1 MHCSLHGSSKPTY
14 SSQCLCTAVFTA
26 LLSRLTLHS
35 ACALQSSRLFFADL
49 FTALH
54 ITRHLQAGL
63 LDRSSVSHAWDSSE
77 RQAPEWRFHTPFIG
91 FWQWRTRPSL
101 CNWINTARRICKWTT
116 HTDQRLSLSYAQHW
130 FNTQILL
137 HVHHTTQ
144 VCSTQCMHAC
154 AHTFLP
160 FINKLGQSE
169 LWSLRSVRN
178 QQLFRRISHQ
188 CKVFK
193 CLLKFLQS
201 SAVCPTCLW
210 STSESYLCH
219 EK

>member
-1 MHCSLHGSSKPTY
+1 MPTYSFLAPIIRERFLHGSSMPTY

-63 LDRSSVSHAWDSSE
+63 LDRSSVSHAWDLSE

-130 FNTQILL
+130 FNTQIL
-137 HVHHTTQ
+137 
-144 VCSTQCMHAC
+144 
-154 AHTFLP
+154 
-160 FINKLGQSE
+160 
-169 LWSLRSVRN
+169 
-178 QQLFRRISHQ
+178 
-188 CKVFK
+188 
-193 CLLKFLQS
+193 
-201 SAVCPTCLW
+201 
-210 STSESYLCH
+210 
-219 EK
+219 